1 MPMPTLRS
9 APERVLLA
17 MPLLAL
23 VALAVTAAWLGYPQ
37 LRLLGEAVA
46 PAAQRPLMPASPAE
60 PVRKPALLAELATSR
75 LFGEVA
81 AGEED
86 AAGEADDPAA
96 AADEAPIAETPPES
110 LPLASLGVTVRGV
123 LFHPEP
129 SQRQALLAG
138 AGVDEGL
145 RTYRVGDD
153 LPGAAVIRFIEP
165 RRIVVERAGALEELP
180 LPRLALDTAAPQRAA
195 ATAPARAA
203 TRATPAGREDIAARL
218 RSIARQR
225 AVPDD

>member
-9 APERVLLA
+9 VPERVLLA

-37 LRLLGEAVA
+37 FRLLGEAVA
-46 PAAQRPLMPASPAE
+46 PPAQRPLMPASPAV
-60 PVRKPALLAELATSR
+60 PVREPAPLAKLATSR

-86 AAGEADDPAA
+86 ADDEADDAA
-96 AADEAPIAETPPES
+96 AAAEEAPMAQTPPES
-110 LPLASLGVTVRGV
+110 LPLASLGVTVRGI

-138 AGVDEGL
+138 AGVEEGL

-153 LPGAAVIRFIEP
+153 LPGTAVIRFIEP

-180 LPRLALDTAAPQRAA
+180 LPRLALDTDVPQRAA
-195 ATAPARAA
+195 ATAPPRAA
-203 TRATPAGREDIAARL
+203 TGATPADREAIAARL
-218 RSIARQR
+218 RSIARHR
-225 AVPDD
+225 AAPDD